1 MVDHRHLRKDNE
13 SEEKA
18 LINSESNPAEG
29 AELLEKMKHI

>member
-1 MVDHRHLRKDNE
+1 MEDHRHLRKDAE

-29 AELLEKMKHI
+29 SELLDKMKRI